1 MAWLA
6 WLADAGQDIR
16 FAWRGAARGAG
27 VGMVSVLVL
36 GCGIGLALAIFTLAD
51 TVLRRPLPVRDESG
65 VVALWGTVPGS
76 LRTIPLTLQH
86 FERYR
91 REARTLGEV
100 AGTVSVDAWPQ
111 VVRDGDSSFR
121 ANLSPVTGNFFRV
134 LGSTAMLGRLLN
146 TADDHA
152 GAEPVAVISYSL
164 WRGWFGGSPDVLG
177 RRIALQNSRV
187 LTVVGVA
194 PPGLEYP
201 TRTEVWLPFSMFAVP
216 EVTPLG
222 RLNSGARARDAAAE
236 LRASFE
242 REPSGAGLRG
252 ANAAATPVRRLVVGD
267 FGPALLVLTMAAA
280 LLLVA
285 ACLNVGGLLLVRG
298 ISRRPEIA
306 VRRALGASRG
316 RILRQLTAE
325 TLPIAIGAGALAAW
339 VAMELLR
346 GLIALAP
353 PELPRIAEIQLQ
365 GLSVGFATLVGG
377 AAVLAA
383 SLLPAFWLSDAAES
397 SLRAGRRSVTALGSV
412 VSIQR
417 AIVTLQ
423 VGLAVLVLF
432 VAGLLVRTLQHLQA
446 IDTGFAVE
454 RLAIVELSWPD
465 ATFATSADVAAFYER
480 LLARLGSL
488 PEVVSASPVNVVP
501 FTGAIGGWDGSF
513 VADGQPGKTPVFNL
527 AVVGSSYFDTMGIS
541 LRQGRG
547 FSDADRGGSAA
558 VAIVSEDAARE
569 LWPDQNPLGKR
580 LRFGDATGGWR
591 TVIGVAPEIRYR
603 AIRQSAPTVYL
614 PARQF
619 LAVFPLVTTVAV
631 RTHGSPGSA
640 LALIRQAVQQT
651 DRNVT
656 VLKAST
662 MSGLV
667 AGEFA
672 TPRLSALLV
681 SVFGIG
687 AVLLSAVGLYAVLAA
702 SVRDRR
708 RELAIRHAV
717 GATPGRLRALV
728 LYQALRMCILGLV
741 LGLVVA
747 FAISQLLQNVLF
759 EVSPHDAPTVASVV
773 AVLVAVAAL
782 AGYFPARRATEIDPV
797 EVLREQ

>member
-1 MAWLA
+1 MA
-6 WLADAGQDIR
+6 WLADAGQDMR
-16 FAWRGAARGAG
+16 WGWRGVIRGAG
-27 VGMVSVLVL
+27 TAVVSVLVL
-36 GCGIGLALAIFTLAD
+36 GCGIGLAVAIFTLAD
-51 TVLRRPLPVRDESG
+51 TVLRRPLPIRDEDR

-76 LRTIPLTLQH
+76 MRTIPLTPQH

-91 REARTLGEV
+91 REARALEEV
-100 AGTVSVDAWPQ
+100 AGTVSVGAWPQ
-111 VVRDGDSSFR
+111 VVREGDSTFR
-121 ANLSPVTGNFFRV
+121 ANLSPVTGNFFQV
-134 LGSTAMLGRLLN
+134 LGSKPVVGRLLD
-146 TADDHA
+146 AEDDHVGA
-152 GAEPVAVISYSL
+152 GPVAVISYSL
-164 WRGWFGGSPDVLG
+164 WRGWFHGSPDVIG

-201 TRTEVWLPFSMFAVP
+201 TRTEVWLPFAMFAVP

-222 RLNSGARARDAAAE
+222 RLKPGVPSQDAAGE
-236 LRASFE
+236 LRDSFSH
-242 REPSGAGLRG
+242 EPSGSGIKG

-267 FGPALLVLTMAAA
+267 VRPALLVLTMAAA

-298 ISRRPEIA
+298 ISRRQEIA

-316 RILRQLTAE
+316 RILRQLTVE
-325 TLPIAIGAGALAAW
+325 TVPIALGAGTFAVL
-339 VAMELLR
+339 VAMLLLR

-353 PELPRIAEIQLQ
+353 PELPRIDEVQLQ
-365 GLSVGFATLVGG
+365 GLPVGLATLVAG

-383 SLLPAFWLSDAAES
+383 SLLPAFWLSDSLEPW
-397 SLRAGRRSVTALGSV
+397 LRAGRRSVTGLRGV
-412 VSIQR
+412 VSVQR

-432 VAGLLVRTLQHLQA
+432 VAGLLVRTFQHLGA
-446 IDTGFAVE
+446 IETGFTVE

-465 ATFATSADVAAFYER
+465 ATFAMPSDVAAFYER

-488 PEVVSASPVNVVP
+488 PEVAAASPVNVVP
-501 FTGAIGGWDGSF
+501 FTGATGGWDGSF
-513 VADGQPGKTPVFNL
+513 VADGNPGNAPVFNL
-527 AVVGSSYFDTMGIS
+527 AVVGSRYFDTLGIS
-541 LRQGRG
+541 LREGRG
-547 FSDADRGGSAA
+547 FSDTDRDGSGPVA
-558 VAIVSEDAARE
+558 VVSEDAARE
-569 LWPDQNPLGKR
+569 LWPHQSPLGKR
-580 LRFGDATGGWR
+580 MAFGDATGGWR

-614 PARQF
+614 PARQ
-619 LAVFPLVTTVAV
+619 LVAVFPLVTTLAV
-631 RTHGSPGSA
+631 RTHGSPDLA
-640 LALIRQAVQQT
+640 LASIRHAVQQT
-651 DRNVT
+651 DRHVT

-662 MSGLV
+662 MSGLF

-681 SVFGIG
+681 TVVAIG

-702 SVRDRR
+702 SVRERR

-728 LYQALRMCILGLV
+728 LHQALRMCGLGVALGL
-741 LGLVVA
+741 GLA
-747 FAISQLLQNVLF
+747 LAIGRLLQGVLF
-759 EVSPHDAPTVASVV
+759 EVSPHDAPTLAGVV
-773 AVLVAVAAL
+773 AVLLAVAAF
-782 AGYFPARRATEIDPV
+782 AGYFPARRATELDPV
-797 EVLREQ
+797 ELLRDE